1 MKKNVWTAKVDYRG
15 GVIAAQDKSSLHVL
29 TKRLLAD
36 DPIWSLRNVS
46 YSKEKC
52 LTRNILIVDWQFCFC
67 VRSS

>member
-46 YSKEKC
+46 YSKEKMFNKKHFDRG
-52 LTRNILIVDWQFCFC
+52 LAILFL
-67 VRSS
+67 R